1 MPLAPDE
8 IWLLVR
14 LCIAPG
20 PLRPSNLA
28 NRFTV
33 PVERLQTIADRLVVQ
48 DMAGRHPDGTLV
60 SSCLGR
66 ETYQRMVI
74 ARRTRLARLLERWA
88 PDEHAEAKAMLDR
101 LARALIAEV
110 PAAPTRSNLN
120 Q

>member
-14 LCIAPG
+14 LCIALG
-20 PLRPSNLA
+20 PLRPSDLA

-33 PVERLQTIADRLVVQ
+33 PVERLETIADRLVAQ
-48 DMAGRHPDGTLV
+48 SMAVPHSEGTLV
-60 SSCLGR
+60 SSHLGR
-66 ETYQRMVI
+66 ETFQRMVI

-88 PDEHAEAKAMLDR
+88 PDDHAEAKAMLDR

-110 PAAPTRSNLN
+110 PAAPDTL
-120 Q
+120 